1 MLAVHF
7 GAGNIG
13 RGFIGQLLHNAGY
26 EICFVDVNEEIINEL
41 NKKKSYTVML
51 ADRTQEKIKITN
63 VRGINS
69 LKDPQEVTKIIA
81 KADIVTTAVGP
92 TILPRIAKLIA
103 DGLIERET
111 NLEKPLNIIAC
122 ENMIGGSSY
131 LRDEVYAYM
140 TFSQKVKT
148 DQSVYFP
155 DAAVDRIVPIQSHED
170 ALLVAVE
177 PFYEWVIEK
186 SKMKGDLPAINGVTY
201 VDDLLP
207 YIERKLFTVNT
218 GHAATA
224 YLGNYY
230 GIQTIK
236 DAIANENIRQIVRQ
250 IMKETGAL
258 LVKKYHFDPEEHNL
272 YIEKILNRFEN
283 EYISDEVTRV
293 ARSPIR
299 KLGAND
305 RFIKPARE
313 LMEFGIQPKYLA
325 KVIAVALSY
334 KNNDDHEA
342 IELQSYLKDHTV
354 EQLFVKYSEL
364 SDCKEL
370 INLIIKEYDQIEK
383 DLYIQM

>member
-26 EICFVDVNEEIINEL
+26 EVCFVDVNEDIINEL

-69 LKDPQEVTKIIA
+69 LKDSQEVSKIIA
-81 KADIVTTAVGP
+81 QADIVTTAVGP
-92 TILPRIAKLIA
+92 TVLPKIAKLIA
-103 DGLIERET
+103 DGLIEKET
-111 NLEKPLNIIAC
+111 DLEKTLNIIAC
-122 ENMIGGSSY
+122 ENMIGGSTY
-131 LRDEVYAYM
+131 LRDEVYKYM
-140 TFSQKVKT
+140 TSSQREKT
-148 DQSVYFP
+148 DQSVCFP

-170 ALLVAVE
+170 SLLVAVE

-186 SKMKGDLPAINGVTY
+186 SKMKGDIPAIDGVTY
-201 VDDLLP
+201 VDNLLP

-224 YLGNYY
+224 YLGNYF
-230 GIQTIK
+230 GKSTIK
-236 DAIANENIRQIVRQ
+236 DAIGDENIRHIVSQ
-250 IMKETGAL
+250 IMKETGEL

-272 YIEKILNRFEN
+272 YIEKIINRFEN

-325 KVIAVALSY
+325 KAIAVALSY

-342 IELQSYLKDHTV
+342 IELQSFLKDHSV
-354 EQLFVKYSEL
+354 EELLVKYSEL
-364 SDCKEL
+364 SKYSKL
-370 INLIIKEYDQIEK
+370 ISLIMKEYDQIEK